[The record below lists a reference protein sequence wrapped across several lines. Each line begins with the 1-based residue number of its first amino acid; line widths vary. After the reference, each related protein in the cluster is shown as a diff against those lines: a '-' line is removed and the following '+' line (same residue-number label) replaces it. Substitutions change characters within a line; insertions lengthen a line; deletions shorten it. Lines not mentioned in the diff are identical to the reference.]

1 MTKSEYTFDMSKI
14 NSVATRVSTSDNLQ
28 DYHTLFSFKSLE
40 HLICNGTNDCSITF
54 HKSNYSNKLTKIDKN
69 IEQQQSTPK
78 KTTKEHK
85 KGETKRNFYKN
96 VDNNDV
102 VNYDFDGNTIL
113 VIQNSLRL
121 INFLSYFKR
130 PCEPTIYMFIE
141 TNNSLTQTS
150 NTVDRG
156 SIVFV
161 ASCASAY
168 PIIIAKFPI
177 MDPCIKAV
185 YVDSCY
191 YFPLRSV
198 INFIQKADRTH
209 ARYVLALKQNTSNT
223 TNKQSVVLEFK
234 SIVSNSVSTCQNVI
248 PVQKDVALKEV
259 FFNKINTNAL
269 FAEDTNLNMNYMSM
283 INNMEVLM
291 LVNNSDDLT
300 TNMKRVI
307 DNSNQKLIIT
317 NNTITLTQYNSID
330 CNEQIIA
337 EKDKSLIWNLQQE
350 SSDSD
355 DYDQEIN
362 NSDKN
367 VTVTTKTLNMIKYAS
382 LFKNY
387 EKIIN
392 SNDNVYYALCD
403 WKHYE
408 TTNSYMFVKIIS
420 SESIK
425 QQTTKL
431 TNISFGDLFSNVEII
446 FELYLCHEM

>member
-1 MTKSEYTFDMSKI
+1 MSKI
-14 NSVATRVSTSDNLQ
+14 NSVATRISTTDNLQ

-40 HLICNGTNDCSITF
+40 HLICNGTNDCSISF
-54 HKSNYSNKLTKIDKN
+54 SKSNYSNKLTKIDKN
-69 IEQQQSTPK
+69 VEQQQLTSK

-96 VDNNDV
+96 VDNTDV

-177 MDPCIKAV
+177 TDPCIKAV

-209 ARYVLALKQNTSNT
+209 ARYVLALKQNTNNT

-317 NNTITLTQYNSID
+317 NDTITLTQHNSID

-337 EKDKSLIWNLQQE
+337 EREKSLIWNLQQE

-355 DYDQEIN
+355 DYDQEVN
-362 NSDKN
+362 
-367 VTVTTKTLNMIKYAS
+367 TTTTKTLNMIKYAS

-446 FELYLCHEM
+446 FELYLCHEL